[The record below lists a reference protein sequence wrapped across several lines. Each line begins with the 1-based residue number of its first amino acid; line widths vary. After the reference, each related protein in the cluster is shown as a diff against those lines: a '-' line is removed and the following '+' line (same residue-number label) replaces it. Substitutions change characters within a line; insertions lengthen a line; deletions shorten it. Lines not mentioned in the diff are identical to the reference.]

1 MSALLYLLLQE
12 NNIGLMKKFNF
23 CLLAFMGC
31 LSIQAQTFNERTTTI
46 SVDLTRP
53 IETNTLPKIK
63 WLVPALEKTGIQE
76 QEASLEALIDS
87 HHSISE
93 IVVTVSNGVQRNIQ
107 KLAIGENPYAKNVS
121 LKVTLFPGTN
131 SIQLSVLNS
140 KGGKVSGYREIQMGE
155 NALQTF
161 IHANR
166 KDYALIFATDKYDN
180 WPDLQ
185 NPVAGGE
192 LLAKLLVSEYGFE
205 TEVIKNPSIR
215 DIQRKLAEYDAKEY
229 GIQDQ
234 LFIYFAG
241 NCYFDQLMGL
251 GYLVAANS
259 QKDDKKTGT
268 YFSQAALRNSLN
280 NFKCHHIFLAVDACC
295 ADLADPK
302 ATSITPNGVLDQQG
316 LINKLNITSR
326 KFLVGAN
333 LEYQANNNIAGQF
346 SELTVALIEALK
358 QSPSARTA
366 KSSSSISTYFKK
378 MDAYLGGFGKDAKE
392 SEFMFIPK

>member
-1 MSALLYLLLQE
+1 M
-12 NNIGLMKKFNF
+12 F
-23 CLLAFMGC
+23 CC
-31 LSIQAQTFNERTTTI
+31 LFIQAQTFSERTSSF

-63 WLVPALEKTGIQE
+63 WLVPALEKTGMQE

-93 IVVTVSNGVQRNIQ
+93 IVVTVSNGVQRNVQ

-155 NALQTF
+155 KALLTY

-215 DIQRKLAEYDAKEY
+215 DIQRKLAEYEAKEY

-234 LFIYFAG
+234 LFVYFAG

-259 QKDDKKTGT
+259 QKDDKKIDT

-280 NFKCHHIFLAVDACC
+280 NFKCPHILLAVDACC

-302 ATSITPNGVLDQQG
+302 AIAITGNEISDQQG
-316 LINKLNITSR
+316 LIDKLNMTSR

-333 LEYQANNNIAGQF
+333 LEYQANNNVAGQF
-346 SELTVALIEALK
+346 SDLTVALIESLK
-358 QSPSARTA
+358 QRPAARKA
-366 KSSSSISTYFKK
+366 KSSSSISMYFKK
-378 MDAYLGGFGKDAKE
+378 MDAYLGGFGKDGKE
-392 SEFMFIPK
+392 SEFLFIPK